1 MAELNE
7 NKPATQTAP
16 EPAQAKLPKGPGCF
30 YWVVIVV
37 AAAALIAGL
46 VFTLKKVEPDQI
58 GLRVVKLGFG
68 LWKNGAEFAKPL
80 KPGWHPIVPYFHE
93 FVVYQKNM
101 QTFEMTSKTGGIR
114 KPDYSSLEVRTSD
127 GYKVNVDITIFYR
140 INEEHAN
147 LVRAH
152 YRDDR
157 EIKERGIQA
166 LAPGIIQNK
175 LSELQ
180 MAEDFYNSKLRVE
193 KTEASRKV
201 LNDYFSKQG
210 IEIVDIMIRDFEFP
224 QEYEAAILR
233 KVLADQLK
241 RVQEALARA
250 AEAEA
255 GWKKAIAEGDR
266 DAQIERTKGEADALR
281 FQSEGERARTEMVA
295 EGDKAK
301 LLADGRGKGQV
312 VNALGGS
319 GGKVYVGLEYSK
331 VLKGTELMI
340 LPAGKGGINPLD
352 AGAMLR
358 MVEGK

>member
-7 NKPATQTAP
+7 SKPAPQPAPSPAMTQV
-16 EPAQAKLPKGPGCF
+16 PKAPGCF
-30 YWVVIVV
+30 YWVVI
-37 AAAALIAGL
+37 AAAVALIVAGL
-46 VFTLKKVEPDQI
+46 IFSLKKVDADQI
-58 GLRVVKLGFG
+58 GVRVVKLGFYLFKTG
-68 LWKNGAEFAKPL
+68 TDTAKPL

-93 FVVYQKNM
+93 FVVYRKNI

-114 KPDYSSLEVRTSD
+114 KPDSSSLEVRTSD
-127 GYKVNVDITIFYR
+127 GYKVNVDITIFYH
-140 INEEHAN
+140 IIEERAN
-147 LVRAH
+147 LVRSH
-152 YRDDR
+152 YRDDN
-157 EIKERGIQA
+157 EIKQKGIQA

-180 MAEDFYNSKLRVE
+180 VAEDFYNSKLRSE
-193 KTEASRKV
+193 KTETCRKE
-201 LNDYFSKQG
+201 LNLYFSPQG
-210 IEIVDIMIRDFEFP
+210 VEITDIMVRDFEFP

-255 GWKKAIAEGDR
+255 EWKKAIAEGDR
-266 DAQIERTKGEADALR
+266 DAQIERSKGEADAMKI
-281 FQSEGERARTEMVA
+281 QSEGERARTEMVA
-295 EGDKAK
+295 AGDKAK
-301 LLADGRGKGQV
+301 LLAEGKGKGQV
-312 VNALGGS
+312 VQALS
-319 GGKVYVGLEYSK
+319 GPGAKVYVGLEYSK

-352 AGAMLR
+352 AGQMMR

>member
-1 MAELNE
+1 MAEPSE
-7 NKPATQTAP
+7 NQAA
-16 EPAQAKLPKGPGCF
+16 AQAAPDLAQTKPPRGPGCF
-30 YWVVIVV
+30 YWVAIVV
-37 AAAALIAGL
+37 VLAAIAAFLAL
-46 VFTLKKVEPDQI
+46 SMKKVEPDQI

-68 LWKNGAEFAKPL
+68 IWENGAEHARPL
-80 KPGWHPIVPYFHE
+80 ETGWHVIVPYCHE
-93 FVVYQKNM
+93 FVVYQKSL
-101 QTFEMTSKTGGIR
+101 QTFEMTSKTGGLR
-114 KPDYSSLEVRTSD
+114 KPDYNSLEVRTSD
-127 GYKVNVDITIFYR
+127 GYRVSVDITIFYH
-140 INEEHAN
+140 IDAAHAG

-157 EIKERGIQA
+157 EIKEKGIQA
-166 LAPGIIQNK
+166 LAPGVIQNK

-180 MAEDFYNSKLRVE
+180 VAQDFYNSKLRTE
-193 KTEASRKV
+193 KTEAARNE
-201 LNDYFSKQG
+201 LNKYFNPQG
-210 IEIVDIMIRDFEFP
+210 VEIADIMVRDFEFP

-241 RVQEALARA
+241 RVQEALAGA
-250 AEAEA
+250 AAAEA

-266 DAQIERTKGEADALR
+266 DAQIERTRGEADAMR
-281 FQSEGERARTEMVA
+281 IQSEGERARTEMVA

-301 LLADGRGKGQV
+301 LLAEGKGKGQV
-312 VNALGGS
+312 VNALGGP

-331 VLKGTELMI
+331 VLKGAELMI